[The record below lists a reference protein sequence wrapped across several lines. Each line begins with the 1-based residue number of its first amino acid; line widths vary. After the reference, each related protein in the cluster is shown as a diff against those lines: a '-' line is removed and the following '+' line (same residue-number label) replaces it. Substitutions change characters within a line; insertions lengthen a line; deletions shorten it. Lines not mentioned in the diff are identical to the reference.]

1 MVKVKEFYATSI
13 HSASPVPGAV
23 EGVQELHGSG
33 YKLVVVTARHSTE
46 YERTKDWLE
55 RFFPSGSFLEGYE
68 SHSRNTLELSDKFD
82 KLICT
87 NQFQTD
93 AEGRMVN
100 MKVGKA
106 EV

>member
-1 MVKVKEFYATSI
+1 MAKVKEFYATSI

-46 YERTKDWLE
+46 YDRTKDWLE

-68 SHSRNTLELSDKFD
+68 SCSRNTLDKFD
-82 KLICT
+82 ELICT